1 MALRRRRSVSLPL
14 QNIFKS
20 ADITVM
26 AAKAQHLSSCD
37 DSANDEDELAPFL
50 LSPIQKLYL
59 EQFPH
64 GENHYNQ
71 SMLLKLR
78 HPTSEAVHHAIE
90 LGDNR
95 IQLTRDG
102 WGATIGGKSSRG

>member
-1 MALRRRRSVSLPL
+1 
-14 QNIFKS
+14 
-20 ADITVM
+20 M

-78 HPTSEAVHHAIE
+78 HPKSEAVHHATE